1 MNLDEQNTKYFL
13 EELQRRII
21 GDMQSQVSMYE
32 VGAAMGLTKGAAGS
46 LAEKLMVAGLVELR
60 TLSGGISITREGLA
74 SLGISAPEAPA
85 SDGVQ
90 RFSDGP
96 IANKA
101 DCEILGRLLDTIKSS
116 LSGVKIEYRQLE
128 EIIIDIKTIEVQLLS
143 PSPKIVVFRE
153 LLRSLHNAFQ
163 VIDNKSVTAK
173 LAPFLKN

>member
-1 MNLDEQNTKYFL
+1 MNLEEQNTKYFL

-32 VGAAMGLTKGAAGS
+32 VGAAIGLAKSEAGS

-74 SLGISAPEAPA
+74 SLGISAPAAPT

-90 RFSDGP
+90 RLSDGP
-96 IANKA
+96 TANKT
-101 DCEILGRLLDTIKSS
+101 DREILGHLMDVMKSC
-116 LSGVKIEYRQLE
+116 LSGVKTEYRQLE
-128 EIIIDIKTIEVQLLS
+128 EIIIDLKTLEVQLLS
-143 PSPKIVVFRE
+143 PSPKVAVIRE

-163 VIDNKSVTAK
+163 VIDNRSVPAK
-173 LAPFLKN
+173 LAPHI